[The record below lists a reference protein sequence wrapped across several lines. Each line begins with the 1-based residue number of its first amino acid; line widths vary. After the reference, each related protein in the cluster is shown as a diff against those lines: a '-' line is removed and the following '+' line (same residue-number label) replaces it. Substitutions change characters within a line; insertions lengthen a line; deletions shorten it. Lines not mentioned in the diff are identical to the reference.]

1 MSLLA
6 CKKPEEEK
14 QPTLDAQVSFTVV
27 DEDGTERI
35 WSSTS
40 AYAEKSPTAY
50 EVVATNQFG
59 ERINLM
65 MKTQTTGVYPTSE
78 GSPNVVRFK
87 RIKAQVDSLYST
99 KKSGFSSGQITLDQI
114 DPTLSALSGR
124 FIVTPYATEK
134 RHVELT
140 GGEFIEVPFI
150 PVNLTETE
158 ILLQFPDD
166 TITPPIDPLACPD
179 STAPCFSFSLNG
191 QPYVVADQNL
201 SFVEDELG
209 RLYVKVLY
217 DGVNE
222 LNIGLS
228 TTLPAFSQQENYV
241 LGKNADS
248 KGFLETSGDLQLV
261 QSGALNL
268 QFNSMDSL
276 LYGNFEAVVRSTNVS
291 AEEIPLD
298 SGRFFRIPLTKE
310 LRTLDSNRF
319 VRATIGN
326 HQFISDS
333 VVAVNQAGLIDISG
347 SHNFSTET
355 IRLTLSDTIGE
366 GTYAFSGTEKG
377 YFTNYYGLENIYTS
391 GSIEITQHDTL
402 INFIRGTFDFQAFDF
417 SETKMVTISQ
427 GSFSTTY

>member
-1 MSLLA
+1 ML
-6 CKKPEEEK
+6 
-14 QPTLDAQVSFTVV
+14 
-27 DEDGTERI
+27 
-35 WSSTS
+35 SS
-40 AYAEKSPTAY
+40 
-50 EVVATNQFG
+50 Q
-59 ERINLM
+59 
-65 MKTQTTGVYPTSE
+65 
-78 GSPNVVRFK
+78 
-87 RIKAQVDSLYST
+87 
-99 KKSGFSSGQITLDQI
+99 
-114 DPTLSALSGR
+114 
-124 FIVTPYATEK
+124 
-134 RHVELT
+134 

-268 QFNSMDSL
+268 EFNSMDSL